1 MRVLPAPHG
10 PRGDVQPMLALAHAL
25 RARGHAAA
33 FVAPSN
39 FVAWIRAQGFDAES
53 NGIDAEAVL
62 TEPGADLQSLR
73 WQVRHL
79 AELVRRLFKSLAAAS
94 LAAHLL
100 VRPGLQIAGSS
111 DAE

>member
-1 MRVLPAPHG
+1 MRVLLAAHG
-10 PRGDVQPMLALAHAL
+10 TRGDVQPVLALAHAL

-73 WQVRHL
+73 WQVRISQSSSI
-79 AELVRRLFKSLAAAS
+79 VCSRRSPP
-94 LAAHLL
+94 
-100 VRPGLQIAGSS
+100 RPSTPTSS
-111 DAE
+111 SAPAFR